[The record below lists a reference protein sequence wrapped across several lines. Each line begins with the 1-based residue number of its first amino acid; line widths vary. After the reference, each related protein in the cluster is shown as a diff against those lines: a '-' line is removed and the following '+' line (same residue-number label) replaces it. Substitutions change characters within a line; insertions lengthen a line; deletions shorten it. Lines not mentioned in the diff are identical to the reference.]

1 MRPLPPKILK
11 EVFFLFGPKLT
22 HDEKGKTNPRCQM
35 HGCISLSMKS
45 RLSNTKEDQLSQ
57 FV

>member
-11 EVFFLFGPKLT
+11 EVFFLFGPKLKT
-22 HDEKGKTNPRCQM
+22 MKKEKQIQGCQM

>member
-22 HDEKGKTNPRCQM
+22 HDEKGKTNPRV
-35 HGCISLSMKS
+35 SDAWSMKS